1 MKLFNVALIVVVGMF
16 FSSTTISASEPDS
29 DFQLEKN
36 REIGNVKER
45 LQIIEGRLNCMQKTS
60 DFESLKTCN
69 QAADKKMD
77 ALEAKINSQERNKK
91 QADTKTKQPNNKQ
104 SDKAHP
110 ANKHPDTKNKPN

>member
-1 MKLFNVALIVVVGMF
+1 MRLFNLALIVVVGMF
-16 FSSTTISASEPDS
+16 FSSMTISAAEQDP

-45 LQIIEGRLNCMQKTS
+45 LQIIEGRLNCMQKTN

-91 QADTKTKQPNNKQ
+91 QADTKTKQTNNKTP
-104 SDKAHP
+104 D
-110 ANKHPDTKNKPN
+110 NKQPDNKNKP